1 VKRSAGA
8 YETNSQSRQ
17 MLFRAFLAIAFV
29 AVVQCVFL
37 ALLTDAQS
45 DTAHIIDISGS
56 QRMRSQRIAVL
67 TIAAHDGQPLPGWR
81 VELDRTLGELAEGRR
96 ALAPRHDL
104 RVSPVGPDG
113 LTTLGRSYLRY
124 EDAARRIERDP
135 SDAAA
140 YAYIVHNRLALL
152 ARLDDAVHIRSARFV
167 DHNRLLVAA
176 IFVGLVGQLVGIAVV
191 LLRVFLPSI
200 KRADTAF
207 ARLEESQ
214 QQFYSLFAQNPDLIA
229 IYDRQGHVVLGNRA
243 ATRLLKTGEA
253 AIGEHFS
260 NHVVDEELALVNEAF
275 ETARSGQPVSIETT
289 FKATDGERIAVHA
302 TIFPQFSGTEI
313 AGVIGVA
320 KDVSALKAAEAD
332 YREQSERIAELYTL
346 SATQGMTWEKQID
359 RTMSTAAG
367 RLHHDFSV
375 LCELRGDSLVP
386 IASIGSSGI
395 ETGLPLPLEQTLSN
409 QAIASGDVWHVDNLT
424 TFAYPNAATKRGWG
438 SVVVVPLEINGTTYG
453 TFSVG
458 SWTPRAHPFSE
469 DDRHYMSLVSSL
481 LAFGLQRAQQQRALD
496 ALAFFDQL
504 TGLPNRRLM
513 HESLD
518 LLIDDAYRYRS
529 SFAVHY
535 VDLDLFKSINDTYGH
550 AMGDTVLRLAASR
563 MKDCVRAGDV
573 VARVGGDEFV
583 ILQRLSK
590 GPSDAAVLAERL
602 VETIAVPFVV
612 DGVSHEIGASVGIS
626 ICDAADEKVLAL
638 AHAEPS
644 TILALADE
652 ALYSAKRRGRNRFEF
667 ASRANDSHSLSA

>member
-81 VELDRTLGELAEGRR
+81 VELDRTLGELAEVRR
-96 ALAPRHDL
+96 ELAPRHDL

-191 LLRVFLPSI
+191 LL
-200 KRADTAF
+200 DTAF

-289 FKATDGERIAVHA
+289 FKATDGERIAVRDDLPAIQRHRDR
-302 TIFPQFSGTEI
+302 GR
-313 AGVIGVA
+313 
-320 KDVSALKAAEAD
+320 
-332 YREQSERIAELYTL
+332 YR
-346 SATQGMTWEKQID
+346 
-359 RTMSTAAG
+359 
-367 RLHHDFSV
+367 
-375 LCELRGDSLVP
+375 RG
-386 IASIGSSGI
+386 
-395 ETGLPLPLEQTLSN
+395 Q
-409 QAIASGDVWHVDNLT
+409 
-424 TFAYPNAATKRGWG
+424 R
-438 SVVVVPLEINGTTYG
+438 
-453 TFSVG
+453 
-458 SWTPRAHPFSE
+458 R
-469 DDRHYMSLVSSL
+469 
-481 LAFGLQRAQQQRALD
+481 QRAQGSGG
-496 ALAFFDQL
+496 
-504 TGLPNRRLM
+504 GLPRAERTHRRTL
-513 HESLD
+513 
-518 LLIDDAYRYRS
+518 
-529 SFAVHY
+529 
-535 VDLDLFKSINDTYGH
+535 H
-550 AMGDTVLRLAASR
+550 AFGD
-563 MKDCVRAGDV
+563 AGDD
-573 VARVGGDEFV
+573 VGEADRPHDEYG
-583 ILQRLSK
+583 RRPP
-590 GPSDAAVLAERL
+590 PS
-602 VETIAVPFVV
+602 
-612 DGVSHEIGASVGIS
+612 
-626 ICDAADEKVLAL
+626 
-638 AHAEPS
+638 
-644 TILALADE
+644 
-652 ALYSAKRRGRNRFEF
+652 
-667 ASRANDSHSLSA
+667 